1 MNNLLEDE
9 VWDAQDMGC
18 GELLLA
24 LRKRL
29 RAMSGKTIKVIAH
42 DKGAQ
47 EDLPAFCRITRH
59 EMLCANPP
67 AYWIKARLD

>member
-1 MNNLLEDE
+1 MINLFEDE

-24 LRKRL
+24 LRKKL
-29 RAMSGKTIKVIAH
+29 HSMPGKTIKVIAN
-42 DKGAQ
+42 DIGAQ

-59 EMLCANPP
+59 ELLYAKPP
-67 AYWIKARLD
+67 TYWIKARTN